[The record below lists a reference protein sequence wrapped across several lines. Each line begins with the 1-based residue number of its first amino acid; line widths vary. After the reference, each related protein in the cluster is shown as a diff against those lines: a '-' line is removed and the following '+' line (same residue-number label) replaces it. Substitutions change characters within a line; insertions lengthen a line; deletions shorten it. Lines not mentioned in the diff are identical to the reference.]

1 MVYNGKMI
9 RGAVMTIDGILDE
22 IRELSLSERK
32 KLISL
37 IVDTLTDEG
46 MSSIQESPS
55 LLELEGLGAEIWAG
69 INADEYVRQLR
80 DEWDENS

>member
-1 MVYNGKMI
+1 
-9 RGAVMTIDGILDE
+9 MTIDGILDE